1 MDSNTADW
9 RGSAPDEVVVQVPGE
24 DRFLEVLRAVVG
36 RVARINGFTFSGI
49 EDFSLAVDEAAVL
62 LLGQGPRRLNLRL
75 SDGAGKVTAVVSVL
89 GAEVDWPPSHDLAED
104 MRWQVLDALC
114 EEVWLVAGDERGIGL
129 AQSVR

>member
-1 MDSNTADW
+1 MDSYTADW
-9 RGSAPDEVVVQVPGE
+9 MGPAPEEVLVQVPGK

-62 LLGQGPRRLNLRL
+62 LLGEEPEGLNLRL
-75 SDGAGKVTAVVSVL
+75 FDSEGKVTAVVSVR
-89 GAEVDWPPSHDLAED
+89 GPEVKWPPGHDLSED

-114 EEVWLVAGDERGIGL
+114 EEVWLVNGDERGIGL
-129 AQSVR
+129 TQSVR